1 MLKKLLLLLCFVYS
15 TNAQDSLRYSIDLN
29 KLKNDRLTVE
39 VQLPAGAKEYCFP
52 KIVPGTYAIYDFGRY
67 VSNLQAFDAAGK
79 AVKVRQKDVNSFLIG
94 NASRLSYKVDDTWDS
109 PEIEGK
115 YIFEPVGTNF
125 QEDTLFALNTHA
137 LLGFVKG
144 AEKMPV
150 SLQLNVPEGMLAS
163 SAIASK
169 KGYYVADSYQSL
181 TDAPILVAHPDTA
194 MLKVGDADI
203 LISVFS
209 PNQVI
214 RASQI
219 AEKILPL
226 LKSQQA
232 YLGGTFPVK
241 NYVFLVVMSTH
252 LKNGSY
258 GALEHSQSSF
268 YYLPE
273 YNIAT
278 MGSTIR
284 DVSAHEFFHIQTP
297 LNFHSEEIGNFD
309 FQKPKMSRHLWLYE
323 GLTEYAAHH
332 TQLQGGLTTLEQFME
347 SMTEK
352 VNRANDN
359 YNPSLAFTKLSLGAL
374 DKYKDEYGN
383 VYQKGALI
391 GFCLDLLLRKETNG
405 VYGTQQ
411 MMRDL
416 ATQYGPTKSFKDEEL
431 FDIIEKTT
439 KVPAVKE
446 FFARYVSK
454 GDKLPLKE
462 LVSIIGMEFG
472 ESIPGNNTISYG
484 YTNNIEF
491 RALKNPS
498 PSQLKMRQAWLHF

>member
-1 MLKKLLLLLCFVYS
+1 MLKKLLILLCFVYS
-15 TNAQDSLRYSIDLN
+15 ANAQDSLRYSIDLN
-29 KLKNDRLTVE
+29 RLKNDRLTVE
-39 VQLPAGAKEYCFP
+39 VQLPAGAREYCFP

-79 AVKVRQKDVNSFLIG
+79 SVKVKQKDINSYVIG
-94 NASRLSYKVDDTWDS
+94 GASRLSYEVDDTWDS
-109 PEIEGK
+109 PEIDGK
-115 YIFEPVGTNF
+115 YIFEPAGTNF

-137 LLGFVKG
+137 LLGYVKG
-144 AEKMPV
+144 GEKMPV
-150 SLQLNVPEGMLAS
+150 SLHLTVPFGMTAS
-163 SAIASK
+163 SSLVDNNGFYK
-169 KGYYVADSYQSL
+169 ADNYQSL

-241 NYVFLVVMSTH
+241 NYAFLVVMSTH

-258 GALEHSQSSF
+258 GALEHAKSSF

-273 YNIAT
+273 YNIST

-332 TQLQGGLTTLEQFME
+332 TQLQGGLITLDQFME
-347 SMTEK
+347 EMTEK
-352 VNRANDN
+352 VNRANDD

-405 VYGTQQ
+405 AYGTQQ

-416 ATQYGPTKSFKDEEL
+416 AAQYGPSKSFKDKEL
-431 FDIIEKTT
+431 FELIEKTT

-454 GDKLPLKE
+454 GDKLPLEE
-462 LVSIIGMEFG
+462 LVSTIGLDFG
-472 ESIPGNNTISYG
+472 PLLPDRMNFSYG
-484 YTNNIEF
+484 YRKKIEF
-491 RALKNPS
+491 REKEKPS
-498 PSQLKMRQAWLHF
+498 PSQLKIRQAWLHF

>member
-1 MLKKLLLLLCFVYS
+1 MLKKLLLLSCFVYS
-15 TNAQDSLRYSIDLN
+15 VNAQDTLRYSIDLN
-29 KLKNDRLTVE
+29 RLQHDRLTVE

-67 VSNLQAFDAAGK
+67 ISNLQAFDTNGNS
-79 AVKVRQKDVNSFLIG
+79 VKVKQKDINSFLIEH
-94 NASRLSYKVDDTWDS
+94 ASRLSYEVDDTWDS
-109 PEIEGK
+109 PEIDGK
-115 YIFEPVGTNF
+115 YIFEPAGTNF
-125 QEDTLFALNTHA
+125 QADTLFALNTHA
-137 LLGFVKG
+137 LLGYVKG

-150 SLQLNVPEGMLAS
+150 SLQLKTPEGMLAS
-163 SAIASK
+163 SAIEAK
-169 KGYYVADSYQSL
+169 KGIYVADSYQSL

-194 MLKVGDADI
+194 TLKVGDAAI

-214 RASQI
+214 KAAQI

-232 YLGGTFPVK
+232 YLGGTLPVK
-241 NYVFLVVMSTH
+241 NYAFLVVMSTH

-258 GALEHSQSSF
+258 GALEHAKSSF

-273 YNIAT
+273 YNIST
-278 MGSTIR
+278 MASTIR
-284 DVSAHEFFHIQTP
+284 DVSAHEFFHILTP

-332 TQLQGGLTTLEQFME
+332 TQLQSGLITLDQFME
-347 SMTEK
+347 EMTEK
-352 VNRANDN
+352 ANRAIDD
-359 YNPSLAFTKLSLGAL
+359 YNNKLGFTKLSLGAL
-374 DKYKDEYGN
+374 DVYKEEYGN

-405 VYGTQQ
+405 AYGTQQ

-416 ATQYGPTKSFKDEEL
+416 AVQYGPTKSFPDEAL
-431 FDIIEKTT
+431 FEIIEKTT

-446 FFARYVSK
+446 FFARYVNK
-454 GDKLPLKE
+454 GWKLPLE
-462 LVSIIGMEFG
+462 DLVTSIGLEFG
-472 ESIPGNNTISYG
+472 PIIQGNFNISYG
-484 YTNNIEF
+484 YQKKIEF
-491 RALKNPS
+491 RALVNPS

>member
-1 MLKKLLLLLCFVYS
+1 MLKKLLLLLCFVYG

-29 KLKNDRLTVE
+29 RLKNDRLTIE

-79 AVKVRQKDVNSFLIG
+79 AVKVYRKDFNTFQI
-94 NASRLSYKVDDTWDS
+94 AKAKRLRYEVDDTWDS

-115 YIFEPVGTNF
+115 YIFEPAGTNF

-137 LLGFVKG
+137 LLGYVKG
-144 AEKMPV
+144 GEQMPV
-150 SLQLNVPEGMLAS
+150 SLQLMVPEGMLAS

-169 KGYYVADSYQSL
+169 KGYFVADSYQSL

-226 LKSQQA
+226 LKSQQT

-241 NYVFLVVMSTH
+241 NYAFLVMMSTH

-332 TQLQGGLTTLEQFME
+332 SQLQGGLTTLEQFLE

-352 VNRANDN
+352 VNRANDD

-405 VYGTQQ
+405 AYGTQQ
-411 MMRDL
+411 MMHDL
-416 ATQYGPTKSFKDEEL
+416 ASQFGPTKSFRDEEL

-446 FFARYVSK
+446 FFARYVNK

-462 LVSIIGMEFG
+462 LVSTIGIEYG
-472 ESIPGNNTISYG
+472 ESTPGNITITYG
-484 YTNNIEF
+484 YRKNSEF

>member
-454 GDKLPLKE
+454 GDKLPFKE
-462 LVSIIGMEFG
+462 LVSTIGMEFG

>member
-472 ESIPGNNTISYG
+472 ESITGNNTITYG

>member
-29 KLKNDRLTVE
+29 RLKNDRLTVE

-79 AVKVRQKDVNSFLIG
+79 AVKLYRKDFNTFQI
-94 NASRLSYKVDDTWDS
+94 AKAKRLRYEVDDTWDS

-115 YIFEPVGTNF
+115 YIFEPAGTNF

-137 LLGFVKG
+137 ILGYVKG

-150 SLQLNVPEGMLAS
+150 SLQLIVPSDMLAS
-163 SAIASK
+163 SAIVSNN
-169 KGYYVADSYQSL
+169 GYYVADSYQNL

-214 RASQI
+214 RAAQI

-241 NYVFLVVMSTH
+241 NYAFLVVMSTH

-258 GALEHSQSSF
+258 GALEHSKSSF

-273 YNIAT
+273 YNIST
-278 MGSTIR
+278 MASTIR

-352 VNRANDN
+352 VNRANDD

-405 VYGTQQ
+405 AYGTQR
-411 MMRDL
+411 MMREL
-416 ATQYGPTKSFKDEEL
+416 AAKYGPKKSFKDEEL
-431 FDIIEKTT
+431 FDMIEKTS

-446 FFARYVSK
+446 FFLRYVSK

-462 LVSIIGMEFG
+462 LASLIGLEFG
-472 ESIPGNNTISYG
+472 ESIPGNSTITYG
-484 YTNNIEF
+484 YRNSFEF

>member
-1 MLKKLLLLLCFVYS
+1 
-15 TNAQDSLRYSIDLN
+15 
-29 KLKNDRLTVE
+29 
-39 VQLPAGAKEYCFP
+39 
-52 KIVPGTYAIYDFGRY
+52 
-67 VSNLQAFDAAGK
+67 
-79 AVKVRQKDVNSFLIG
+79 
-94 NASRLSYKVDDTWDS
+94 
-109 PEIEGK
+109 
-115 YIFEPVGTNF
+115 
-125 QEDTLFALNTHA
+125 
-137 LLGFVKG
+137 
-144 AEKMPV
+144 
-150 SLQLNVPEGMLAS
+150 
-163 SAIASK
+163 
-169 KGYYVADSYQSL
+169 
-181 TDAPILVAHPDTA
+181 
-194 MLKVGDADI
+194 
-203 LISVFS
+203 
-209 PNQVI
+209 
-214 RASQI
+214 
-219 AEKILPL
+219 
-226 LKSQQA
+226 
-232 YLGGTFPVK
+232 
-241 NYVFLVVMSTH
+241 MSTH

-258 GALEHSQSSF
+258 GALEHAKSSF

-278 MGSTIR
+278 MSSTIR
-284 DVSAHEFFHIQTP
+284 DISAHEFFHIQTP

-352 VNRANDN
+352 VNRANDD
-359 YNPSLAFTKLSLGAL
+359 YNPNLAFTKLSLGAL

-405 VYGTQQ
+405 AYGTQQ

-416 ATQYGPTKSFKDEEL
+416 AALYGPTKSFKDEEL
-431 FDIIEKTT
+431 FELIEKTT

-454 GDKLPLKE
+454 GDKLPFKE
-462 LVSIIGMEFG
+462 LVSTIGMEFG
-472 ESIPGNNTISYG
+472 ESIPGNNTITYG

>member
-15 TNAQDSLRYSIDLN
+15 SSAQDSLRYSIDLN
-29 KLKNDRLTVE
+29 RLQQDRLTVE

-67 VSNLQAFDAAGK
+67 VSNLQAFDATGK
-79 AVKVRQKDVNSFLIG
+79 AVKVKQKDINSFHIDG
-94 NASRLSYKVDDTWDS
+94 ASRLSYEVDDTWDS
-109 PEIEGK
+109 PEIDGK
-115 YIFEPVGTNF
+115 YIFEPAGTNF

-137 LLGFVKG
+137 FVGYVKG
-144 AEKMPV
+144 REKMPV
-150 SLQLNVPEGMLAS
+150 SLQLKIPVGMLAS
-163 SAIASK
+163 SSIESV
-169 KGYYVADSYQSL
+169 KGFYVADSYQSL

-214 RASQI
+214 RAAQI

-241 NYVFLVVMSTH
+241 NYAFLVVMSTH
-252 LKNGSY
+252 LKTGSY
-258 GALEHSQSSF
+258 GALEHSKSSF

-273 YNIAT
+273 YNIST

-332 TQLQGGLTTLEQFME
+332 TQLQGGLTTIEQFME

-352 VNRANDN
+352 ANRANDD

-405 VYGTQQ
+405 AYGTQQ

-416 ATQYGPTKSFKDEEL
+416 AAQYGPTKSFQDEEL
-431 FDIIEKTT
+431 FELIERTT
-439 KVPAVKE
+439 KVPAVRE
-446 FFARYVSK
+446 FFDRYVSK
-454 GDKLPLKE
+454 GNKLPLEE
-462 LVSIIGMEFG
+462 LVSTIGMDFG
-472 ESIPGNNTISYG
+472 PLLPDRMNFSYG
-484 YTNNIEF
+484 YRKKIEF
-491 RALKNPS
+491 REKENPS

>member
-241 NYVFLVVMSTH
+241 NYVFLMVMSTH

-454 GDKLPLKE
+454 GDKLPFKE
-462 LVSIIGMEFG
+462 LVSTIGMEFG
-472 ESIPGNNTISYG
+472 ESIPGNNTITYG

>member
-1 MLKKLLLLLCFVYS
+1 MLKKLLLLSCFVYS
-15 TNAQDSLRYSIDLN
+15 VNAQDSLRYSIDLN
-29 KLKNDRLTVE
+29 RLQHDRLTVE
-39 VQLPAGAKEYCFP
+39 VQLPAGAKEFCFP

-67 VSNLQAFDAAGK
+67 ISNLQAFDTNGK
-79 AVKVRQKDVNSFLIG
+79 AVKVKQKDINSFLIG
-94 NASRLSYKVDDTWDS
+94 DASRLSYEVDDTWDS
-109 PEIEGK
+109 PEIDGK
-115 YIFEPVGTNF
+115 YIFEPAGTSF

-137 LLGFVKG
+137 LLGYVKG
-144 AEKMPV
+144 AERKPV
-150 SLQLNVPEGMLAS
+150 TLQLKVPAGMLAS
-163 SAIASK
+163 SAIASH

-181 TDAPILVAHPDTA
+181 ADSPILVAHPDTA
-194 MLKVGDADI
+194 TLKVGDTDI
-203 LISVFS
+203 LVSVYS

-214 RASQI
+214 RAAQI
-219 AEKILPL
+219 AATLLPL
-226 LKSQQA
+226 LKSQKE
-232 YLGGTFPVK
+232 YIGGTFPVK
-241 NYVFLVVMSTH
+241 NYAFLVVMSTH

-258 GALEHSQSSF
+258 GALEHSKSSF

-297 LNFHSEEIGNFD
+297 LNFHSEEIGHFD

-332 TQLQGGLTTLEQFME
+332 TQLQGGLTTIKQFME

-352 VNRANDN
+352 VNRANDD
-359 YNPSLAFTKLSLGAL
+359 YNDKLAFTKLSLGAL
-374 DKYKDEYGN
+374 DKHKDEYGN

-405 VYGTQQ
+405 TYGTQQ

-416 ATQYGPTKSFKDEEL
+416 AAQYGPTQSFKDKEL
-431 FDIIEKTT
+431 FMLIEKTT

-454 GDKLPLKE
+454 GEKLPLKE
-462 LVSIIGMEFG
+462 FASFIGLELG
-472 ESIPGNNTISYG
+472 ESIPGNNTITYG
-484 YTNNIEF
+484 YLNSIEF
-491 RALKNPS
+491 RELKNPS

>member
-268 YYLPE
+268 YFLPE

>member
-29 KLKNDRLTVE
+29 RLKNDRLTVE

-79 AVKVRQKDVNSFLIG
+79 AVKVYRKDFNTFQI
-94 NASRLSYKVDDTWDS
+94 AKAKRLRYEVDDTWDS

-115 YIFEPVGTNF
+115 YIFEPAGTNF

-137 LLGFVKG
+137 ILGYVKG
-144 AEKMPV
+144 GEKMPV
-150 SLQLNVPEGMLAS
+150 SLHLTVPFGMTAS
-163 SAIASK
+163 SSLVDK
-169 KGYYVADSYQSL
+169 NGFYTADNYQSL
-181 TDAPILVAHPDTA
+181 TDAPLLVTHLDSAKLKIGDT
-194 MLKVGDADI
+194 DI
-203 LISVFS
+203 LISVYS
-209 PNQVI
+209 PNLVMH
-214 RASQI
+214 AWQI

-226 LKSQQA
+226 LQSQKD
-232 YLGGTFPVK
+232 YLGGSLPVK
-241 NYVFLVVMSTH
+241 NYAFLVVMSTH

-258 GALEHSQSSF
+258 GALEHSKSSF

-273 YNIAT
+273 YNIST
-278 MGSTIR
+278 MASTIR

-352 VNRANDN
+352 VNRANDD

-405 VYGTQQ
+405 AYGTQR
-411 MMRDL
+411 MMREL
-416 ATQYGPTKSFKDEEL
+416 AAKYGPTKSFKDEEL
-431 FDIIEKTT
+431 FEMIEKTT

-446 FFARYVSK
+446 FFLRYVSK
-454 GDKLPLKE
+454 GDKLPFQE
-462 LVSIIGMEFG
+462 LVSTIGMEFG
-472 ESIPGNNTISYG
+472 ESIPGNNTITYG

>member
-1 MLKKLLLLLCFVYS
+1 MLKKLLILLCFVYS

-67 VSNLQAFDAAGK
+67 VSNLQAFNAAGK

-150 SLQLNVPEGMLAS
+150 SLQLNVPKGMLAS

-347 SMTEK
+347 SMTEQ

-416 ATQYGPTKSFKDEEL
+416 ATQYGPTKSFKDEKL

>member
-1 MLKKLLLLLCFVYS
+1 MLKKLLILLCFVYS
-15 TNAQDSLRYSIDLN
+15 VKAQDSLRYSIDLN
-29 KLKNDRLTVE
+29 RLENDRLRVE
-39 VQLPAGAKEYCFP
+39 VKLPAGAKEYCFP
-52 KIVPGTYAIYDFGRY
+52 KIVPGTYAIYDFGRF
-67 VSNLQAFDAAGK
+67 VSNLKAFDASGK
-79 AVKVRQKDVNSFLIG
+79 AIKVKQKDFNSFHILG
-94 NASRLSYKVDDTWDS
+94 ASRLSYEVDDTWDS
-109 PEIEGK
+109 PEIDGK
-115 YIFEPVGTNF
+115 YIFEPAGTNF

-137 LLGFVKG
+137 LLGYVKG
-144 AEKMPV
+144 GEKMPV
-150 SLQLNVPEGMLAS
+150 SLLLKVPVGMLAS
-163 SAIASK
+163 SAIVSNN
-169 KGYYVADSYQSL
+169 GYYVADNYQSL

-214 RASQI
+214 RAAQI

-241 NYVFLVVMSTH
+241 NYAFLVVMSTH

-258 GALEHSQSSF
+258 GALEHSKSSF

-273 YNIAT
+273 YNIST

-332 TQLQGGLTTLEQFME
+332 TQLQGGLITLDQFME
-347 SMTEK
+347 EMTEK
-352 VNRANDN
+352 ANRANDD

-405 VYGTQQ
+405 AYGTQQ

-416 ATQYGPTKSFKDEEL
+416 AAQYGPTKSFKDEEL
-431 FDIIEKTT
+431 FELIEKTT
-439 KVPAVKE
+439 KVPALKE

-454 GDKLPLKE
+454 GEKLPLEE
-462 LVSIIGMEFG
+462 LVSMIGLDFG
-472 ESIPGNNTISYG
+472 PLLPDRMNFSYG
-484 YTNNIEF
+484 YRKKIEF
-491 RALKNPS
+491 REKENPS
-498 PSQLKMRQAWLHF
+498 PAQLQLRQAWLHF

>member
-1 MLKKLLLLLCFVYS
+1 MLKKLLFLLCFVYS
-15 TNAQDSLRYSIDLN
+15 TSAQDSLRYSIDLN
-29 KLKNDRLTVE
+29 RLKNDRLTVE

-67 VSNLQAFDAAGK
+67 VSNLQAFDASGK
-79 AVKVRQKDVNSFLIG
+79 AIKVKQKDFNSFHILG
-94 NASRLSYKVDDTWDS
+94 ASRLSYEVDDTWDS
-109 PEIEGK
+109 PEIDGK
-115 YIFEPVGTNF
+115 YIFEPAGTNF

-137 LLGFVKG
+137 LLGYVKG
-144 AEKMPV
+144 GEKMPV
-150 SLQLNVPEGMLAS
+150 SLHLTVPFGMTAS
-163 SAIASK
+163 SSLVDK
-169 KGYYVADSYQSL
+169 NGFYTADSYQSL

-194 MLKVGDADI
+194 LLKVGDADI

-214 RASQI
+214 RAAQI

-241 NYVFLVVMSTH
+241 NYAFLVVMSTN

-258 GALEHSQSSF
+258 GALEHSKSSF

-273 YNIAT
+273 YNIST

-332 TQLQGGLTTLEQFME
+332 TQLQGGLITLDQFME
-347 SMTEK
+347 EMTEK
-352 VNRANDN
+352 ANRANDD
-359 YNPSLAFTKLSLGAL
+359 YNNKLGFTKLSLGAL
-374 DKYKDEYGN
+374 DIYKEEYGN

-405 VYGTQQ
+405 AYGTQQ

-446 FFARYVSK
+446 FFTRYVSK
-454 GDKLPLKE
+454 GWKLPLEE
-462 LVSIIGMEFG
+462 LVSTIGLDFG
-472 ESIPGNNTISYG
+472 PLLPDRMNFSYG
-484 YTNNIEF
+484 YRKKIEF
-491 RALKNPS
+491 REKENPS

>member
-1 MLKKLLLLLCFVYS
+1 MLKKILLLVCFVYS

-29 KLKNDRLTVE
+29 RLQHDRLTVE

-67 VSNLQAFDAAGK
+67 VSDLQAFDATGK
-79 AVKVRQKDVNSFLIG
+79 AVKVKQKDINSYIIG
-94 NASRLSYKVDDTWDS
+94 GASRLSYEVDDTWDS
-109 PEIEGK
+109 PEIDGK
-115 YIFEPVGTNF
+115 YIFEPAGTNF
-125 QEDTLFALNTHA
+125 QQDTLFALNTHA
-137 LLGFVKG
+137 LLGYVKG
-144 AEKMPV
+144 GEKMPV
-150 SLQLNVPEGMLAS
+150 SLQLKVPEGMLAS
-163 SAIASK
+163 SSIVSNN
-169 KGYYVADSYQSL
+169 GYYVADSYQSL

-194 MLKVGDADI
+194 LLKVGDADI

-214 RASQI
+214 RAAQI

-241 NYVFLVVMSTH
+241 NYAFLVVMSTH

-258 GALEHSQSSF
+258 GALEHSKSSF

-273 YNIAT
+273 YNIST

-332 TQLQGGLTTLEQFME
+332 TQLQGGLNTLDQFME
-347 SMTEK
+347 EMTEK
-352 VNRANDN
+352 VNRANDD

-405 VYGTQQ
+405 AYGTQQ

-416 ATQYGPTKSFKDEEL
+416 AAQFGPTKSFKDEEL
-431 FDIIEKTT
+431 FEMIEKTT

-446 FFARYVSK
+446 FFTRYVSK
-454 GDKLPLKE
+454 GDKLPLEE
-462 LVSIIGMEFG
+462 LVSTIGLDFG
-472 ESIPGNNTISYG
+472 PLLPDRMNFSYG
-484 YTNNIEF
+484 YRKKIEF
-491 RALKNPS
+491 REKENPS
-498 PSQLKMRQAWLHF
+498 PSQLKMRQAWLHY

>member
-359 YNPSLAFTKLSLGAL
+359 YNPSLAFTKLSLVAL

-462 LVSIIGMEFG
+462 LVSTIGMDFG
-472 ESIPGNNTISYG
+472 ESIPGNNTITYG